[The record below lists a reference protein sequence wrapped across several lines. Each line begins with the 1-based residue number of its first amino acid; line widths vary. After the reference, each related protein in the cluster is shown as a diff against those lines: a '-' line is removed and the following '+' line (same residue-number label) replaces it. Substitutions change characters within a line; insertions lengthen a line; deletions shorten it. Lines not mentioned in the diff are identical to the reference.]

1 VEGVG
6 DHGCEYMTGG
16 KVVVLG
22 TTGKNFAAGMSGG
35 IAYVLDMGNDLYKRL
50 NKEMISIEAV
60 TDKYEVSELKQLIMD
75 HVNYT
80 NSEIGKRI
88 LEDF

>member
-1 VEGVG
+1 
-6 DHGCEYMTGG
+6 
-16 KVVVLG
+16 
-22 TTGKNFAAGMSGG
+22 MSGG

-88 LEDF
+88 LENFEGYLQSSRRSYQRITRR